1 MYIKRLFFIF
11 ILSCC
16 CSVTFASSKIDNIDS
31 TKDSL
36 INVYQKN
43 ISTLHYISR
52 KTDNAKMFLTKTW
65 DYTDSLLNLSDDNS
79 WVDSVRSQLELTAT
93 TCEENLNHK
102 VQFFPFLIGEIDY
115 LGFADDAIEYAHD
128 KALSKLLLT
137 QFNFGLHF
145 NTVQDLNLSS
155 IIINDNCDD
164 EMFEIIKQTIIS
176 NTKHHIL
183 SLPDFFI
190 KKNVSEDSLMM
201 SKICDYYGLKRLGIF
216 ESSDIDNINNKLFLA
231 KSSFKIFD
239 VETGFTET
247 IYNKGFSYD
256 KRGVWFLNFIWLV
269 LFGVFSITIF
279 SFFEE
284 QILKVFRL
292 RKMIFQTSFSDILY
306 SFWRLLR
313 LVLSSFFLP
322 FFLSL
327 FIVYLFSFLT
337 PSGYDHYLER
347 TSILWMISLTLGMA
361 FIPLLM
367 NLFFINRLDLDGF
380 HSDKGYRVFA
390 NTSYCII

>member
-16 CSVTFASSKIDNIDS
+16 CSVTFAFSKIDNVDS

-43 ISTLHYISR
+43 ISTLNYISR

-65 DYTDSLLNLSDDNS
+65 DYTDSLLNLSDDNR

-183 SLPDFFI
+183 SLPDFFS
-190 KKNVSEDSLMM
+190 KDLVFEDSLMM

-322 FFLSL
+322 FLLIFLVSTRYRQYANPSETT
-327 FIVYLFSFLT
+327 IVY
-337 PSGYDHYLER
+337 PIH
-347 TSILWMISLTLGMA
+347 
-361 FIPLLM
+361 
-367 NLFFINRLDLDGF
+367 DG
-380 HSDKGYRVFA
+380 S
-390 NTSYCII
+390 S